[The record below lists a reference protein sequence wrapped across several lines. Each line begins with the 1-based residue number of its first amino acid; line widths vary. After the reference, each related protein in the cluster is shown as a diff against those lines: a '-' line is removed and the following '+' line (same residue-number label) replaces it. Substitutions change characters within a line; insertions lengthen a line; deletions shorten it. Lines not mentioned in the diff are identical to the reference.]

1 MSDRPTVLVTG
12 LGATTPLGG
21 DVATTWSALLAGKS
35 GVRTLVDDW
44 AQELPVRIGAP
55 VAVDPRDVLDRV
67 RARTLDRSQ
76 QLALVA
82 AKEAWADAGSPDVE
96 PERLAVV
103 VATGIGG
110 VITLLTS
117 YDALREHGPRRVSP
131 HTVPM
136 LMPNGP
142 AAAVALELGA
152 RAGVHAPVS
161 ACASGSEALAVAL
174 DLLRAGRADVVVC
187 GGTEAAMHPLCVSAF
202 WQMRALSLRN
212 DEPTAA
218 SRPFD
223 KARDGFVMGEGAG
236 VVVLETA
243 AHANARGAKVYGELA
258 GAGMT
263 SDAHHIAAPE
273 PTGAGAARAI
283 EFALRDA
290 GLAAADIKHV
300 NAHATSTPL
309 GDVAECRALRSALG
323 STIDQIPVTAT
334 KSMTGHMLGAA
345 GAVEA
350 ITTVLALRE
359 RICPPTI
366 NVDDPDDEVDIDVVR
381 FDSRP
386 LAPGAALSN
395 SFGFGGHNVALVF
408 RDAAS

>member
-1 MSDRPTVLVTG
+1 MSSRPTVVVTG

-21 DVATTWSALLAGKS
+21 DVASTWSAMLAGKS
-35 GVRTLVDDW
+35 GVRTLTEGWADD
-44 AQELPVRIGAP
+44 LPVRIGAP
-55 VAVDPRDVLDRV
+55 VAVDPKDVLERV

-76 QLALVA
+76 QLALIA
-82 AKEAWADAGSPDVE
+82 AKEAWADAGSPEVD

-103 VATGIGG
+103 IASGIGG
-110 VITLLTS
+110 VVTLLTA
-117 YDALREHGPRRVSP
+117 YDTFREHGPRRVSP
-131 HTVPM
+131 HTIPM

-142 AAAVALELGA
+142 AATVGLELRA

-161 ACASGSEALAVAL
+161 ACASGSEAVAVAL
-174 DLLRAGRADVVVC
+174 DVLRAGRADVVVC
-187 GGTEAAMHPLCVSAF
+187 GGTEAAIHPLPVLAF

-212 DEPTAA
+212 DEPQAA

-223 KARDGFVMGEGAG
+223 KARDGFVMAEGAG
-236 VVVLETA
+236 VLVLETLE
-243 AHANARGAKVYGELA
+243 HAKARGAKVYAELA

-283 EFALRDA
+283 DLALRDA
-290 GLAAADIKHV
+290 GLSTTDVSHV

-309 GDVAECRALRSALG
+309 GDIAETLALRTAFGAQL
-323 STIDQIPVTAT
+323 DRIPVTAT
-334 KSMTGHMLGAA
+334 KSMTGHLLGAA

-350 ITTVLALRE
+350 IATVLGIKH

-366 NVDDPDDEVDIDVVR
+366 NLDDVDDEVDIDVVVVDPR
-381 FDSRP
+381 ELPS
-386 LAPGAALSN
+386 GAGISN
-395 SFGFGGHNVALVF
+395 SFGFGGHNVTLAF
-408 RDAAS
+408 KEA

>member
-1 MSDRPTVLVTG
+1 MSSPRPTVLVTG

-21 DVATTWSALLAGKS
+21 DVASTWSAMLAGKS
-35 GVRTLVDDW
+35 GVQALTDSW
-44 AQELPVRIGAP
+44 AEDLPVRIGAT
-55 VAVDPRDVLDRV
+55 VAVDPKDVLERV

-82 AKEAWADAGSPDVE
+82 AQEAWADAGAPSVD

-103 VATGIGG
+103 IASGIGG
-110 VITLLTS
+110 VVTLLS
-117 YDALREHGPRRVSP
+117 AYDTYRDKGARFVSP
-131 HTVPM
+131 HTIPM

-142 AAAVALELGA
+142 AATVGLELGA

-161 ACASGSEALAVAL
+161 ACASGSEAIALAL
-174 DLLRAGRADVVVC
+174 DVLRAGRADVVVC
-187 GGTEAAMHPLCVSAF
+187 GGTEAAVHPLCVLAF
-202 WQMRALSLRN
+202 AQMRALSVRN
-212 DEPTAA
+212 DDPAAA

-236 VVVLETA
+236 ILVLETEE
-243 AHANARGAKVYGELA
+243 HAKARGARVYAEVA
-258 GAGMT
+258 GAGIS

-283 EFALRDA
+283 QLAIRDA
-290 GLAAADIKHV
+290 SIDAADITHV

-309 GDVAECRALRSALG
+309 GDIAECLALRTALG
-323 STIDQIPVTAT
+323 GALDHIPVTAP

-350 ITTVLALRE
+350 LVTVLSIRDHVV
-359 RICPPTI
+359 PPTI
-366 NVDDPDDEVDIDVVR
+366 NLDDPDDDIDVDVVTVDAR
-381 FDSRP
+381 TLS
-386 LAPGAALSN
+386 PGAAITN
-395 SFGFGGHNVALVF
+395 SFGFGGHNVTLAI
-408 RDAAS
+408 RDA